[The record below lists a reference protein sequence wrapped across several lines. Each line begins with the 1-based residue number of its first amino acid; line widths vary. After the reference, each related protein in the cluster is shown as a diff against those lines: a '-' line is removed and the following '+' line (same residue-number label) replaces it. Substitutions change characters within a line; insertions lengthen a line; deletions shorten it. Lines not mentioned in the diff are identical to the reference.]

1 MILSAF
7 EQLFLLGQKR
17 LDTGCDGALFKLQ
30 ARDYPAS
37 AIHTMAPLRFPNYR
51 VTL

>member
-30 ARDYPAS
+30 ARE
-37 AIHTMAPLRFPNYR
+37 M
-51 VTL
+51 TLLQQFTQWHHSDSQTTE